1 MKIAF
6 DLRGINKPGIGRYM
20 KSLAEGTIARAPE
33 HEYLLLMPEN
43 AVDRIDVP
51 FLSNVQ
57 KIAPP
62 LKYYSFREQLEIP
75 RILRREKVDLLHSPH
90 FNLPL
95 MRACPAVVTIHDV
108 IYLVFPEELPSRIG
122 RMYYRAMISASVR
135 LADSIITVSE
145 FSKKEIVRLL
155 HVDAARIQVIPSGI
169 ARTFQKV
176 TDLRRLESM
185 RKRYGIERDYI
196 LYTGIYRR
204 RKNHAGLLHAFR
216 EFVRQGHRAQLVVAG
231 PLGEGENDLRR
242 LAAELEIGNDTV
254 IAGFVSEPDLL
265 ALYSEA
271 RVYACPSLY
280 EGFGFTV
287 LEAMACGVPVVCS
300 AEASLPEV
308 AGEGALYANPRIP
321 EEFADALARAF
332 SNDTLRAEL
341 IQRGS
346 RNLGRFSWNAVVDE
360 TLAIYHSVLD
370 VPGSQEGCV

>member
-20 KSLAEGTIARAPE
+20 KSLAEGAIVRAPE

-51 FLSNVQ
+51 FSSHVQ

-75 RILRREKVDLLHSPH
+75 CILRREKVDLLHSPH

-95 MRACPAVVTIHDV
+95 MRVCPAVVTIHDV
-108 IYLVFPEELPSRIG
+108 IYLLFPEELPSRIG

-135 LADSIITVSE
+135 LADRIITVSE
-145 FSKKEIVRLL
+145 FSKQEIVRVL
-155 HVDAARIQVIPSGI
+155 HADPAKIQVIPSGI

-176 TDLRRLESM
+176 TELRRLQSVRE
-185 RKRYGIERDYI
+185 RYGIERNYI
-196 LYTGIYRR
+196 LYAGIYRR
-204 RKNHAGLLHAFR
+204 RKNHAGLLRAFR
-216 EFVRQGHRAQLVVAG
+216 EFIRQGHRAQLVVAG
-231 PLGEGENDLRR
+231 PLGEGENDLRC
-242 LAAELEIGNDTV
+242 LAAELEISNHMV
-254 IAGFVSEPDLL
+254 ITGFVTESDLL
-265 ALYSEA
+265 ALYSGA

-308 AGEGALYANPRIP
+308 AGEGAIYANPRIP
-321 EEFADALARAF
+321 EEFANALARAF
-332 SNDTLRAEL
+332 GNDTLRAEL

-346 RNLGRFSWNAVVDE
+346 CNLERFNWNTAVAE
-360 TLAIYHSVLD
+360 TLEIYYSVLD
-370 VPGSQEGCV
+370 LPRPQEACV

>member
-1 MKIAF
+1 
-6 DLRGINKPGIGRYM
+6 YM
-20 KSLAEGTIARAPE
+20 KCLAEGTIARAPE
-33 HEYLLLMPEN
+33 HEYLLLMPED
-43 AVDRIDVP
+43 AVDRIDAP
-51 FLSNVQ
+51 FLPQVQ

-346 RNLGRFSWNAVVDE
+346 RNLERFSWNAVVDE

-370 VPGSQEGCV
+370 VPRSQEGCV